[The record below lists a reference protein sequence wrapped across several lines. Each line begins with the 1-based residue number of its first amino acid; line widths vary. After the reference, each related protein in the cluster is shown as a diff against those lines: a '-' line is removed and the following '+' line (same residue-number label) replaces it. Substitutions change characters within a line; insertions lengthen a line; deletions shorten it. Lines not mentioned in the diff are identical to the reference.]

1 MLNIAQRGL
10 LLTVIRDDVYY
21 VLALVYACT
30 MAFGLGIL
38 FGFAFANI

>member
-21 VLALVYACT
+21 VLALVYACVVS
-30 MAFGLGIL
+30 FGLGIL